1 MNFLQIIKY
10 FMFRAPYIDQDI
22 LPLLSK
28 LISFESETPK
38 GRDALEFIEQYLT
51 SIGFECVIK
60 DFGPNLEVSN
70 LYAVYGEQSPNICF
84 AGHVD
89 VVPPGLRSQ
98 WQFDPYLMTI
108 QDDKIYGRGVVD
120 MKGAI
125 ACALAA
131 AKNFINQK
139 NRGSMSFLLTTDE
152 EGAGVYGLQ
161 EMLKYVK
168 QNYPPID
175 FCILG
180 EPSSEYEVG
189 DMVKIGRRGSINF
202 DLVIKGRQGHVA
214 YPDLAIN
221 PTRQLASLLKN
232 LYALKLDAGSEYF
245 APSNLECTS
254 ISTSS
259 TVSNVVPEN
268 IEIKFNIRFNN
279 LHNLESLMALIEKQ
293 VQNSCNDFILSHACS
308 ALPFLQDI
316 GPEMIACKRLI
327 EETCKV
333 HSKFSTTG
341 GTSDAR
347 FICQYCPVLELGLKS
362 NMAHQIDEYCEIYDL
377 QKLYDVYIVV
387 LANFLKEN

>member
-1 MNFLQIIKY
+1 
-10 FMFRAPYIDQDI
+10 MFRAPYLDQDI

-51 SIGFECVIK
+51 NLGFECIIK
-60 DFGPNLEVSN
+60 DFGPNLEVAN
-70 LYAVYGEQSPNICF
+70 LYAVYGSQSPNICF

-89 VVPPGLRSQ
+89 VVPPGPRSQ
-98 WQFDPYLMTI
+98 WQFDPYVMTI
-108 QDDKIYGRGVVD
+108 QGDKIYGRGVVD

-131 AKNFINQK
+131 VKNFLNQK
-139 NRGSMSFLLTTDE
+139 KRGSISVLLTTDE
-152 EGAGVYGLQ
+152 EGTGVYGLQ
-161 EMLKYVK
+161 EMLKYIK
-168 QNYPPID
+168 DNYPPID

-180 EPSSEYEVG
+180 EPSSEHEIG
-189 DMVKIGRRGSINF
+189 DMLKIGRRGSVNF
-202 DLVIKGRQGHVA
+202 DLMINGKQGHVA

-221 PTRQLASLLKN
+221 PTRQLASVLEN
-232 LYALKLDAGSEYF
+232 LYALKLDEGSEYF
-245 APSNLECTS
+245 TPSHLECTS
-254 ISTSS
+254 ITTSS
-259 TVSNVVPEN
+259 AVSNVVPEN
-268 IEIKFNIRFNN
+268 VAIKFNIRFNN
-279 LHNLESLMALIEKQ
+279 LHQLEGLVSLIQEQ
-293 VQNSCNDFILSHACS
+293 VQNSCHDFILSHTCS

-327 EETCKV
+327 EEMCKV

-347 FICQYCPVLELGLKS
+347 FIYQYCPVLELGLRS
-362 NMAHQIDEYCEIYDL
+362 NMAHKIDEYCEIYDL

>member
-10 FMFRAPYIDQDI
+10 FMLRASYVDQDI

-38 GRDALEFIEQYLT
+38 GRDALEFIASYLT

-60 DFGPNLEVSN
+60 DFGPNLEVAN
-70 LYAVYGEQSPNICF
+70 LYAVYGRQSPSICF

-89 VVPPGLRSQ
+89 VVPPGPSSQ

-120 MKGAI
+120 MKGSI
-125 ACALAA
+125 ACALVAV
-131 AKNFINQK
+131 KNLISQKIN
-139 NRGSMSFLLTTDE
+139 GSISFLLTTDE

-168 QNYPPID
+168 ENYPPID

-180 EPSSEYEVG
+180 EPSAEHEIG
-189 DMVKIGRRGSINF
+189 DMIKIGRRGSVNF
-202 DLVIKGRQGHVA
+202 DLVIKGKQGHVA

-221 PTRQLASLLKN
+221 PTRQLAAILQN
-232 LYALKLDAGSEYF
+232 LYAFKLDEGNEYF
-245 APSNLECTS
+245 AASHLEVIS
-254 ISTSS
+254 INTSS
-259 TVSNVVPEN
+259 NVSNVIPEN
-268 IEIKFNIRFNN
+268 ISIKFNIRFNN
-279 LHNLESLMALIEKQ
+279 LHSLEHLVSRIQEQ
-293 VQNSCNDFILSHACS
+293 VQNTCNDFTVSYTCS
-308 ALPFLQDI
+308 SLPFLQDI
-316 GPEMIACKRLI
+316 STKMIECKKLI
-327 EETCKV
+327 EDTCNI

-347 FICQYCPVLELGLKS
+347 FIHKYCPVIELGLKS
-362 NMAHQIDEYCEIYDL
+362 SMAHKIDEYCEIYDL

-387 LANFLKEN
+387 LANFLKDN